1 MRLWTLVKAG
11 IFAAMTV
18 TMLWHWEVEAAHAE
32 PVPVIVA
39 TDSTAAPAPEIF
51 FAERIP
57 DGHWVDMGTFKTTGY
72 CNCRKCAG
80 RWAGGKTASGVY
92 PVEGETIAVDR
103 SVIPL
108 GSMVMVDGHIYWAQD
123 TGVRGKHIDVYYDS
137 HSVAWSHGVKRQH
150 VFVWRRD

>member
-1 MRLWTLVKAG
+1 MRLWTKFKLALLAG
-11 IFAAMTV
+11 LTV
-18 TMLWHWEVEAAHAE
+18 TMMWHWQVEEAKAE
-32 PVPVIVA
+32 PFPVIVA
-39 TDSTAAPAPEIF
+39 TDSVAAPAEEIF

-108 GSMVMVDGHIYWAQD
+108 GSMVMVDGRIYWAQD
-123 TGVRGKHIDVYYDS
+123 TGVRGKHIDVYYDG
-137 HSVAWSHGVKRQH
+137 HGVAWNHGVKRQR
-150 VFVWRRD
+150 VFVWRDD

>member
-1 MRLWTLVKAG
+1 MKAWTAVKAG
-11 IFAAMTV
+11 IFIGMTV
-18 TMLWHWEVEAAHAE
+18 AMLFHWQVEEAKAE
-32 PVPVIVA
+32 PMAIIA
-39 TDSTAAPAPEIF
+39 TDSVAAPAPEIF

-57 DGHWVDMGTFKTTGY
+57 SGHWVNLGVFKTTGF

-108 GSMVMVDGHIYWAQD
+108 GSMVMVDGHIYWAHD
-123 TGVRGKHIDVYYDS
+123 TGVRGKHIDVYYDG
-137 HSVAWSHGVKRQH
+137 HGTAWDHGVKRQH
-150 VFVWRRD
+150 VFIWKED

>member
-1 MRLWTLVKAG
+1 MRLWTKFKLALFAG
-11 IFAAMTV
+11 LTV
-18 TMLWHWEVEAAHAE
+18 TMMWHWSVIEAQAE
-32 PVPVIVA
+32 PIPAIVA

-57 DGHWVDMGTFKTTGY
+57 DGHWVDRGTFKTTGY

-80 RWAGGKTASGVY
+80 RWAGGKTAIGAY
-92 PVEGETIAVDR
+92 PVEGETVAVDR

-108 GSMVMVDGHIYWAQD
+108 GSMVMVDGHIYWAHD
-123 TGVRGKHIDVYYDS
+123 TGVRGRHIDVYYDS

>member
-1 MRLWTLVKAG
+1 MRLWILVKAG
-11 IFAAMTV
+11 IFTAMTV
-18 TMLWHWEVEAAHAE
+18 TMLWHWQVEEAKAE
-32 PVPVIVA
+32 PMAIIA
-39 TDSTAAPAPEIF
+39 TDSVAAPAEEIF

-57 DGHWVDMGTFKTTGY
+57 EGHWVDLGVFRTTGY

>member
-1 MRLWTLVKAG
+1 MRLWTKFKLVLFAG
-11 IFAAMTV
+11 MTV
-18 TMLWHWEVEAAHAE
+18 TMMWHWQVEEAKAE
-32 PVPVIVA
+32 PMAIIA
-39 TDSTAAPAPEIF
+39 TDSVAAPAEAIF
-51 FAERIP
+51 FAERVP
-57 DGHWVDMGTFKTTGY
+57 TGHWVDMGTFKTTGY

>member
-1 MRLWTLVKAG
+1 MRLWTKFKLALFAG
-11 IFAAMTV
+11 MTV
-18 TMLWHWEVEAAHAE
+18 TMMWHWHVVEAEAE
-32 PVPVIVA
+32 PMAIIA
-39 TDSTAAPAPEIF
+39 TDSVAAPAEEIF

-57 DGHWVDMGTFKTTGY
+57 DGHWIDLGTFKTTGY

-108 GSMVMVDGHIYWAQD
+108 GSMVMVDGRIYWAQD
-123 TGVRGKHIDVYYDS
+123 TGVRGRHIDVYYDS

>member
-1 MRLWTLVKAG
+1 MRLWTKFKLALLAG
-11 IFAAMTV
+11 LTV
-18 TMLWHWEVEAAHAE
+18 TMMWHWQVEEAKAE
-32 PVPVIVA
+32 PMAIVA
-39 TDSTAAPAPEIF
+39 TDSTAAPAEEIF

-80 RWAGGKTASGVY
+80 RWAGGKTASGAY

-108 GSMVMVDGHIYWAQD
+108 GSMVMVDGHIYWAHD
-123 TGVRGKHIDVYYDS
+123 TGVRGRHIDVYYDG
-137 HSVAWSHGVKRQH
+137 HGVAWNHGVKRQH
-150 VFVWRRD
+150 VFIWKEE